1 MARGAQS
8 MTKALWRVAM
18 IAAVVG
24 LAGCAERPT
33 GNLIEVGARAPD
45 ASLVDMLVA
54 TTRAP
59 VNDQGVMFGGER
71 AHGLRFADIAVS
83 IPSDATR
90 KIGEI
95 QWPASV
101 PGDPSKDFVTRSARI
116 LDLADARAD
125 FDLRVD
131 KSAAHDVLVF
141 VHGYNTRFEEA
152 VYRFAQIAHDSRA
165 DIVPVLFTWP
175 SRGKALSYFYDRE
188 SANYSRDAL
197 EALLDAL
204 QRDPA
209 VSEVDIL
216 AHSMGNWVTLE
227 ALRQMAIR
235 DKRLAPKIRQVMLA
249 SPDVDVDV
257 FRRQIKEIG
266 DKRPPFTVFVSRD
279 DQALRASRVVWG
291 DMPRLGAVDP
301 DVEPYA
307 SMFRADRITPI
318 DLTALKTPDSLN
330 HSKFTES
337 PEVVRMI
344 GTQLASGQSFSE
356 KPGIGGVLAQTAA
369 GAGATVGSAAGLV
382 ISAPLAVVDG
392 RTRDE
397 MGERLN
403 SVGDNLSSTV
413 SGGY

>member
-1 MARGAQS
+1 
-8 MTKALWRVAM
+8 M
-18 IAAVVG
+18 IAQRAC
-24 LAGCAERPT
+24 LLLCLTLLCGCAARLDGGLLPVAGT
-33 GNLIEVGARAPD
+33 VPGASEVD
-45 ASLVDMLVA
+45 VLVA
-54 TTRAP
+54 TTRKP
-59 VNDQGVMFGGER
+59 SSRPEKMFSGER
-71 AHGLRFADIAVS
+71 DDRYNFADILVS
-83 IPSDATR
+83 IPPDAHR
-90 KIGEI
+90 VIGEV
-95 QWPASV
+95 QSPEDRS
-101 PGDPSKDFVTRSARI
+101 GDPSTQFVALRADT
-116 LDLADARAD
+116 LDRDQARAR
-125 FDLRVD
+125 FHQRL
-131 KSAAHDVLVF
+131 SEAHNRRVLVF
-141 VHGYNTRFEEA
+141 VHGFNTRFSEA
-152 VYRFAQIAHDSRA
+152 VFRLAQFAHDSRLQA
-165 DIVPVLFTWP
+165 TPVLFTWP
-175 SRGKALSYFYDRE
+175 SHGSLLGYGYDRE